1 MKLPDMKEARIRTKN
16 PVEVKNYSFD
26 EKYKNVVKD
35 KKYFVKTYGCQM
47 NERDSEIICALL
59 EKMGYEK
66 SEKMRDADVI
76 ILNTCSIRE
85 NANNKVFGM
94 LGRIKNMKQ
103 EKKDLIV
110 GMTGCM
116 AQEEHIC
123 NEILNKYKW
132 INFVVGTHNF
142 EKIVEKIYESLNN
155 HKLDIDV
162 LSCEGNILENLP
174 SIRTNKYKA
183 FVNIQLGC
191 DKFCT
196 YCIVPY
202 TRGKQRSRSKESIL
216 EEINDLIK
224 QGYKEVTLLGQN
236 VNAYGKDLDINYDM
250 ADLLKDVAETGIE
263 RIRFVTSH
271 PWDFT
276 DKMIDVIAKYP
287 NIMNSIHLPVQSGNN
302 DILKLMGR
310 RYTKEEYLTLF
321 HKLKVR
327 VKDVTITTDIIVG
340 FPNETEEQFNDTLSL
355 VEECKFDLAYTF
367 IFSRREG
374 TPAYK
379 MTDSITLEQ
388 KHERLQK
395 LNEVINKYALIN
407 NKKLI
412 NKTLKVLVEG
422 VSEKDKN
429 LLMGY
434 TEGNKLVNFTG
445 PKSIVGQIVNVKIT
459 DAKTW
464 SLDGEYVE

>member
-1 MKLPDMKEARIRTKN
+1 MKLPNMNEARIRTKN
-16 PVEVKNYSFD
+16 PVDVKNFVFD
-26 EKYKNVVKD
+26 KKYKNIVKD
-35 KKYFVKTYGCQM
+35 KYYFVKTYGCQM
-47 NERDSEIICALL
+47 NERDSENISALL
-59 EKMGYEK
+59 EMMGYTK
-66 SEKMRDADVI
+66 SDKMKDADVI

-103 EKKDLIV
+103 TKKDLIV

-123 NEILNKYKW
+123 NEILNKYRW
-132 INFVVGTHNF
+132 MNFVVGTHNF
-142 EKIVEKIYESLNN
+142 ETIASKVYDAINKS
-155 HKLDIDV
+155 KLDIDV
-162 LSCEGNILENLP
+162 LSCEGNILEDLP
-174 SIRTNKYKA
+174 SIRTSKYKA

-202 TRGKQRSRSKESIL
+202 TRGKQRSRTPESIL
-216 EEINDLIK
+216 SEVKKLKEE
-224 QGYKEVTLLGQN
+224 GYLEITLLGQN
-236 VNAYGKDLDINYDM
+236 VNAYGKDLGIDYDM
-250 ADLLKDVAETGIE
+250 ADLLKDVAELGIP

-276 DKMIDVIAKYP
+276 DKMIDTIAKYP
-287 NIMNSIHLPVQSGNN
+287 NIMNSVHLPVQSGNS

-321 HKLKVR
+321 HKLKER
-327 VKDVTITTDIIVG
+327 VKDITITTDIIVG
-340 FPNETEEQFNDTLSL
+340 FPNESDEQFNDTLSL
-355 VEECKFDLAYTF
+355 AEECKFDLAYTF
-367 IFSRREG
+367 IFSKRVG

-379 MTDSITLEQ
+379 MSDSISMEE
-388 KHERLQK
+388 KRVRLQK

-407 NKKLI
+407 NQKLI

-422 VSEKDKN
+422 SSEKDSN

-445 PKSIVGQIVNVKIT
+445 PKDIIGKIVDVKIT

-464 SLDGEYVE
+464 SLDGEYVK

>member
-1 MKLPDMKEARIRTKN
+1 MKLPNMNEARIRTKN
-16 PVEVKNYSFD
+16 PVDVKNFVFD
-26 EKYKNVVKD
+26 EKYKNIVKD
-35 KKYFVKTYGCQM
+35 KYYFVKTYGCQM
-47 NERDSEIICALL
+47 NERDSENISALL
-59 EKMGYEK
+59 EMMGYTK
-66 SEKMRDADVI
+66 SDKMKDADVI

-103 EKKDLIV
+103 TKKDLIV

-123 NEILNKYKW
+123 NEILNKYRW
-132 INFVVGTHNF
+132 MNFVVGTHNF
-142 EKIVEKIYESLNN
+142 ETIVEKVYDAINKSKLN
-155 HKLDIDV
+155 IDV
-162 LSCEGNILENLP
+162 LSCEGNILEDLP
-174 SIRTNKYKA
+174 SIRTSKYKA

-202 TRGKQRSRSKESIL
+202 TRGKQRSRTPESIL
-216 EEINDLIK
+216 EEVKKLKED
-224 QGYKEVTLLGQN
+224 GYLEVTLLGQN
-236 VNAYGKDLDINYDM
+236 VNAYGKDLGIDYDM
-250 ADLLKDVAETGIE
+250 ADLLKDVAELGIP

-271 PWDFT
+271 PWDFS
-276 DKMIDVIAKYP
+276 DKMIDTIAKYP
-287 NIMNSIHLPVQSGNN
+287 NIMNSVHLPVQSGNS

-321 HKLKVR
+321 HKLKER
-327 VKDVTITTDIIVG
+327 VKDITITTDIIVG
-340 FPNETEEQFNDTLSL
+340 FPNESDEQFNDTLSL
-355 VEECKFDLAYTF
+355 AEECKFDLAYTF
-367 IFSRREG
+367 IFSKRVG

-379 MTDSITLEQ
+379 MSDSISMEE
-388 KHERLQK
+388 KRVRLQK

-407 NKKLI
+407 NQKLI

-422 VSEKDKN
+422 SSEKDSN

-445 PKSIVGQIVNVKIT
+445 PKDIIGKIVDVKIT

-464 SLDGEYVE
+464 SLDVEYVK